1 MTASTFKHPAAW
13 LPMLMST
20 AALAIVLLHVA
31 IFGAARQADEGAAAH
46 VFQILMALQLPL
58 IAFFALKWLPKDR
71 WHAVQVLGL
80 QLAAALAACSPV
92 YFLHL

>member
-1 MTASTFKHPAAW
+1 MTASTFKHPGAW

-20 AALAIVLLHVA
+20 AALGIVLLHVA

-71 WHAVQVLGL
+71 RHAVQVLGL